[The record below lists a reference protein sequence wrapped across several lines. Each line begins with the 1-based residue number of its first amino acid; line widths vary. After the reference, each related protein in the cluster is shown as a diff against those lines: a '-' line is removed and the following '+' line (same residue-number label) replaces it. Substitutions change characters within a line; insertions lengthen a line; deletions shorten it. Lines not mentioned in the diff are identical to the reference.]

1 MNRRTDL
8 ELALDRYLAD
18 HGERLPDRVLE
29 DALTEIDHTG
39 QRRRLVLP
47 WRFTPMSATARLG
60 LMAAVVVVAALGGI
74 YLIGSRSSPS
84 VTASPAPATPSPT
97 PPATPTAPAGSIAP
111 SGGPAMSQFE
121 SPLYGYQIEAPSAY
135 QFIPATRPWPAG
147 EALGPEAEWTDRFR
161 AGTTFVGI
169 ASQPIPAGTSSEQW
183 LDAYIRTVESREC
196 GAPASAWTDTTYR
209 DVAGKT
215 LSFDCGGSP
224 GLEYAWTIGDR
235 GWVLTG
241 DPAVVQLMLPTLTI
255 P

>member
-8 ELALDRYLAD
+8 ELALDGYLAD

-29 DALTEIDHTG
+29 DALTEIDHTA
-39 QRRRLVLP
+39 QRRSPTLA
-47 WRFTPMSATARLG
+47 WRFTPMSATLRLG
-60 LMAAVVVVAALGGI
+60 LVAAALIVAALGGI
-74 YLIGSRSSPS
+74 YLIGSRPSPN
-84 VTASPAPATPSPT
+84 VAASPTPASPSPT
-97 PPATPTAPAGSIAP
+97 AQSVSPGGSA
-111 SGGPAMSQFE
+111 SGNGGPAMTQFE
-121 SPLYGYQIEAPSAY
+121 SPLYGYTVQAPSAY

-147 EALGPEAEWTDRFR
+147 EALGPETEWTDRYR
-161 AGTTFVGI
+161 AGTNFVGI

-183 LDAYIRTVESREC
+183 LEAYMQTVEKREC
-196 GAPASAWTDTTYR
+196 GAPATQWTDLTYQGI
-209 DVAGKT
+209 AGKT

-241 DPAVVQLMLPTLTI
+241 DPAVAQLMLPALNI